1 MSTSASAVPTP
12 TLTGRRPG
20 DLKALEQRRRQA
32 AAMFGKGATQAE
44 VARAFGVS
52 PQTASRWQA
61 DLEQGGLR
69 GLRASP
75 RSGRPAQLT
84 AQQRQQLQQLIL
96 AGAVA
101 AGYDNDLWTL
111 KRIRELIERRFGVR
125 YHRSH
130 VHRLVRSLGLT
141 PQRPARVAVERD
153 QARIAR
159 WVAKEWPLLVQT
171 PIRAERGCA
180 SKTNPEFP

>member
-1 MSTSASAVPTP
+1 MKTSAASTP
-12 TLTGRRPG
+12 RLAGRSPA
-20 DLKALEQRRRQA
+20 DLKALEERRRQA
-32 AAMFGKGATQAE
+32 AAMFRRGATQAE
-44 VARAFGVS
+44 VARHFGVS
-52 PQTASRWQA
+52 PQTASRWRA
-61 DLEQGGLR
+61 HLEEGGVR
-69 GLRASP
+69 ALRASP

-84 AQQRQQLQQLIL
+84 LQQRQRLHQVIL

-111 KRIRELIERRFGVR
+111 NRIREVIEQHFGVR

-141 PQRPARVAVERD
+141 PQRPARQAIERD
-153 QARIAR
+153 QARIKR
-159 WVAKEWPLLVQT
+159 WVAEEWPRIKQT
-171 PIRAERGCA
+171 PIRAERGCV